1 MGPRTPQRE
10 ASAHTAV
17 ETEGIR
23 PIPESARHG
32 RLISQFTFWFT
43 ASVQFAT
50 LTAGALTTS
59 LLGLDLG
66 LAILAFSIGSAIG
79 AAAIGL
85 LASAGPRIGV
95 PQMVQA
101 RGPFGFHG
109 NFLPAI
115 LFFVT
120 AIGWFGV
127 TTVLGVFVLQVLVK
141 LPLIPTTIVLAAVE
155 VLVAVIGYKLMHLL
169 QNVLSYVLIVV
180 FVIVSAFTFSQV
192 NLAAPVHGAAEAI
205 GVGGAMSVAIA
216 ISASRLLSFSA
227 AASDYS
233 RYLPRET
240 PRGKVFLSV
249 FLGAFVSS
257 AWIGGIGAALGLAI
271 KLGTPADLVAGV
283 LPAGLVVV
291 ILISLFLSTAS
302 SSTIDVYS
310 SSLSLLTMGL
320 RVPQWA
326 TALIVGAVG
335 AALAV
340 IAGIG
345 DFYGQFQSF
354 LVFLGYWLAP
364 FVAIM
369 LVRLALAAR
378 RPALLDVDALY
389 DESRRVGMGLPA
401 LLIGIA
407 ASVPFMSSG
416 IFTGFVAQ
424 ANPGLGDVTAAVGAL
439 VAAAAYALLAQTRR
453 QRALAGA

>member
-1 MGPRTPQRE
+1 MRAETKLRQAE
-10 ASAHTAV
+10 KHTAV
-17 ETEGIR
+17 ETEGIQ

-32 RLISQFTFWFT
+32 SLISQFTFWFT

-66 LAILAFSIGSAIG
+66 QAVLAFSVGSAIG
-79 AAAIGL
+79 AAALGL
-85 LASAGPRIGV
+85 LATGGPRMGV

-101 RGPFGFHG
+101 RGPFGFRG
-109 NFLPAI
+109 NYLPAI
-115 LFFVT
+115 LFFIT

-127 TTVLGVFVLQVLVK
+127 TTVLGVFVLQALVE
-141 LPLIPTTIVLAAVE
+141 LPLIPTTIILAAVE
-155 VLVAVIGYKLMHLL
+155 VFIAVVGYKLMHLV
-169 QNVLSYVLIVV
+169 QNVLSYLLIVV
-180 FVIVSAFTFSQV
+180 FVIVSIFTFSQV
-192 NLAAPVHGAAEAI
+192 DLAAPVHGAAAAI

-216 ISASRLLSFSA
+216 ISTSRLLSFSA

-233 RYLPRET
+233 RYLPRST
-240 PRGKVFLSV
+240 SSRKVFLCV
-249 FLGAFVSS
+249 FLGTFVSS
-257 AWIGGIGAALGLAI
+257 AWIGSIGAALGLAI
-271 KLGTPADLVAGV
+271 KLGTPADLVAGA

-291 ILISLFLSTAS
+291 ILLSLFLSTAS

-320 RVPQWA
+320 RIPQWA
-326 TALIVGAVG
+326 TALIVGTIG

-369 LVRLALAAR
+369 IVRLALSAR
-378 RPALLDVDALY
+378 RPALTDLGALY
-389 DESRRVGMGLPA
+389 DESRQVGVGLPA

-407 ASVPFMSSG
+407 ASVPFMSST

-424 ANPGLGDVTAAVGAL
+424 ANPGLGDITAAVGAA
-439 VAAAAYALLAQTRR
+439 VAAVAYLLLSQSRR
-453 QRALAGA
+453 QKVLARR